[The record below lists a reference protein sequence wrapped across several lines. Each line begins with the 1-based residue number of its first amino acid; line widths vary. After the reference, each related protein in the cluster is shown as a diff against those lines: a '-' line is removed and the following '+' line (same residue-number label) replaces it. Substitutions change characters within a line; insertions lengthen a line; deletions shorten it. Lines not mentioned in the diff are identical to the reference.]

1 MKKTFFRIIFRW
13 DFCVKQAAQRKCGD
27 GCYLLHTVNTDQPG
41 SNVPARDENVAQTI
55 LSFILYY
62 TIHTLYHSIKLAVN
76 TESDNFHFNIF
87 LTSLCS
93 FYCLIFAWFLG
104 SLTGKRIPPLALV
117 STMNAVFLTEP
128 VTTAVPSVRGL
139 NYHICSC
146 GLVEKLLSRSGHCV
160 CLHLKPPTS
169 TSAKLNNISCGLG

>member
-1 MKKTFFRIIFRW
+1 MWGWLLSPAYCEYWSARIKCACTRW
-13 DFCVKQAAQRKCGD
+13 KHCSD
-27 GCYLLHTVNTDQPG
+27 YIIIYHLLHYPT
-41 SNVPARDENVAQTI
+41 
-55 LSFILYY
+55 
-62 TIHTLYHSIKLAVN
+62 TIHTLYTSIKLAVN